1 MSEINAI
8 VVTQQQAA
16 DRLDLLRRTL
26 CKGASPDELLLFS
39 QICERT
45 GLDPFARQIF
55 AVKRWDARE
64 RREVMSTQVSIDGAR
79 LIAQRSGEY
88 EGQSSP
94 TWCGEDG
101 EWKDVWLAGFPPAA
115 ARVGVHR
122 RGFREPLFAIALWT
136 EYAQLD
142 HQGNVTKMWQKM
154 PSLMLSKCAEALALR
169 KAFPAEL
176 SGLYTAEEM
185 AQATPETAEPARHE
199 PQTVQERKDDI
210 IHLLSPT
217 PAAAAPDP
225 ANVRGIEIPAGTRI
239 VAVKNAK
246 GGRVWRIDIAGDSKP
261 IACLDPTIASLL
273 EANLAMDVGTFVE
286 LEDVKGK
293 RVVTGII
300 GDVGAGS

>member
-185 AQATPETAEPARHE
+185 AQATPETVEPARPE
-199 PQTVQERKDDI
+199 PQTISERKDDI